1 MKLNKTIGRVATTLV
16 ATAMLASLAA
26 PAYAEPVTAGTEDK
40 PVTSVTITKTVE
52 TDDNTYAPKA
62 TFTFKVE
69 EGEGKSFDDGTGTTV
84 TAVAGVEGG
93 LVAGSD
99 AVFAPVTEDDEGNDV
114 GPAASYTANG
124 TLTVDDTVF
133 EEPGIYH
140 YVVTENDLPNEAAY
154 EGITKDSSTY
164 DVYLYVYN
172 NSTYTDL
179 YVGHVVTVKNGDTD
193 AKADLTFTNDY
204 GKKNDTTH
212 SVTVTKKVEGS
223 FANMSDTFSF
233 DVKVDGASGEA
244 YKVVYTN
251 GETAHTTV
259 VTSGSTITV
268 DGIGDE
274 DTITIYGLSANDTY
288 TVTEKDGASQGYTV
302 SDSDSS
308 TAAGTVSGKA
318 TTDSSSATIT
328 NTKNGSA
335 PTGIVMNVAPYALL
349 VVIAAAGCFVFLRK
363 RRED

>member
-1 MKLNKTIGRVATTLV
+1 MKMNKTIGRVATTLV

-26 PAYAEPVTAGTEDK
+26 PAYAAGVTAGTEAQ

-52 TDDNTYAPKA
+52 TDGNTYAPNA
-62 TFTFKVE
+62 TFTFNVE
-69 EGEGKSFDDGTGTTV
+69 EGAGKTFNDGTGNV
-84 TAVAGVEGG
+84 TAVAGVAGG
-93 LVAGSD
+93 LVAGD
-99 AVFAPVTEDDEGNDV
+99 GAEFAPVTVDDEEEV
-114 GPAASYTANG
+114 VAPAASYTATD
-124 TLTVDDTVF
+124 TLTVNASVFTV
-133 EEPGIYH
+133 PGIYH
-140 YVVTENDLPNEAAY
+140 YVVTENNLSNDAAY

-172 NSTYTDL
+172 NATYTGR
-179 YVGHVVTVKNGDTD
+179 YVGHVVTVKNGDT
-193 AKADLTFTNDY
+193 ASKADLTFTNDY
-204 GKKNDTTH
+204 GKVNDTTH

-233 DVKVDGASGEA
+233 TVSVSGATGEA

-251 GETAHTTV
+251 DGVEHATSV
-259 VTSGSTITV
+259 NSGSTTTV

-288 TVTEKDGASQGYTV
+288 TVTENDGASQGYTV
-302 SDSDSS
+302 SDSDST
-308 TAAGTVSGKA
+308 TADGTVSGKA
-318 TTDSSSATIT
+318 TTDSSSATII
-328 NTKNGSA
+328 NTKNAST
-335 PTGIVMNVAPYALL
+335 PTGIVMDVAPYALL

>member
-26 PAYAEPVTAGTEDK
+26 PAYAAGGVTAGTEAE
-40 PVTSVTITKTVE
+40 PVTSVTITKKVE
-52 TDDNTYAPKA
+52 TDVNTYAPKA
-62 TFTFKVE
+62 TFTFDVE
-69 EGEGKSFDDGTGTTV
+69 EGTGKTFNDGTGTV
-84 TAVAGVEGG
+84 TAEAGIEGG
-93 LVAGSD
+93 LVAGTGSG
-99 AVFAPVTEDDEGNDV
+99 AVFAPVTVDDEEEV
-114 GPAASYTANG
+114 VAPAGSYTANG
-124 TLTVDDTVF
+124 TLTVDADVFTV
-133 EEPGIYH
+133 PGIYH
-140 YVVTENDLPNEAAY
+140 YVVTENDLLNEAAY

-193 AKADLTFTNDY
+193 AKADLEFTNVY
-204 GKKNDTTH
+204 TTG
-212 SVTVTKKVEGS
+212 SVTVTKYVEGS
-223 FANMSDTFSF
+223 FANKNDTFSF
-233 DVKVDGASGEA
+233 NVSVSGASGEA

-251 GETAHTTV
+251 GGDVQPATV
-259 VTSGSTITV
+259 VTSGNTITV
-268 DGIGDE
+268 NGIGDE

-288 TVTEKDGASQGYTV
+288 TVTEKDAQGYNVTDTV
-302 SDSDSS
+302 GDNDGEVSGTIS
-308 TAAGTVSGKA
+308 TAPTAS
-318 TTDSSSATIT
+318 IT
-328 NTKNGSA
+328 NTKDASA

>member
-26 PAYAEPVTAGTEDK
+26 PAYAEPVTAGTENK

-52 TDDNTYAPKA
+52 TDGNTYAPKA
-62 TFTFKVE
+62 TFTFNVE
-69 EGEGKSFDDGTGTTV
+69 EGAGKKFNDGTGTV
-84 TAVAGVEGG
+84 TAEAGIKGG
-93 LVAGSD
+93 LKAGD
-99 AVFAPVTEDDEGNDV
+99 GAVFTPNSDEA
-114 GPAASYTANG
+114 PAAEYTATD
-124 TLTVDDTVF
+124 TLNVDADVF
-133 EEPGIYH
+133 KVPGIYH
-140 YVVTENDLPNEAAY
+140 YVVTEKDFPDNDFAY
-154 EGITKDSSTY
+154 EGITKDSSSY

-193 AKADLTFTNDY
+193 AKADLAFTNDY
-204 GKKNDTTH
+204 GKTNDTTH
-212 SVTVTKKVEGS
+212 DVTVTKKVEGS
-223 FANMSDTFSF
+223 LANMSDTFSF

-251 GETAHTTV
+251 GEAEHTTV
-259 VTSGSTITV
+259 VTSGSTTTV
-268 DGIGDE
+268 SGIGDK

-288 TVTEKDGASQGYTV
+288 TVTEKDGVSRGYTV
-302 SDSDSS
+302 TDSVGEND
-308 TAAGTVSGKA
+308 GVVSGKVPA
-318 TTDSSSATIT
+318 DGTAATIT

-349 VVIAAAGCFVFLRK
+349 VVVAAAGCFVFLRK